1 MDHPRRV
8 FRKSVGATLLDVAEL
23 VGVPEDL
30 VQKWETGKRV
40 ASAANDA
47 RWVEALK
54 ALEARAAARRE
65 SVRLE

>member
-30 VQKWETGKRV
+30 VQKWEKQIRV
-40 ASAANDA
+40 ASAENDA

-54 ALEARAAARRE
+54 VLEARAAARRE
-65 SVRLE
+65 RVRP